1 MRYGAVLVALVTC
14 FVFGPSMSIAGL
26 PDHLDGIG
34 DSLFLFNAGTWT
46 MNQWNPFGDTN
57 PDGATF
63 FIGDSPVSGG
73 WVFFADGTLEGGN
86 AGNVPLVGDINGD
99 GVADVVV
106 AGNKPAPDDF
116 GVYTGRNTGI
126 GVNDAGDLRN
136 VADGGPGP
144 VGDVGWPNDFTLFAP
159 DHGLHFAL
167 GDVNG
172 DSRADAIQM
181 HDDGAGNMVWVARSS
196 DANGLDDGTGAG
208 GETTWAGFGQVGNIP
223 LVGDFN
229 GDGLTDV
236 GQQIVNSGEPNDGFV
251 QIILSK
257 ANDDGTVGLNKN
269 PAAGNVDIVQGP
281 HEPLQANHVATLVG
295 DLNGDGLDDIVAVD
309 DRNRDAGGNLVYVAS
324 LTGPSDTAP
333 SGLAINYA
341 GYPESFSW
349 ALPFAP
355 DPNDTLVVPMLADI
369 NGDGMDDLTVY
380 HEFTNPDDA
389 SGGTDVL
396 GQYIVVYTQ
405 PPTDVNGTVSLVD
418 VGWDPAGG
426 KSEQYFF
433 NITAAGGSAGNIP
446 LIGQIHPLE
455 GAPLLGDVNLDGEV
469 NGLDVDPFVAVL
481 LNGPFQVEADINKD
495 GVVNGLDVDPF
506 VAAVVGGD
514 TQQIPEPSTLLLAL
528 VALSVV
534 GGWFIERVA
543 T

>member
-1 MRYGAVLVALVTC
+1 MLYRTALLVLVLC
-14 FVFGPSMSIAGL
+14 FVVGPNMAIAAP
-26 PDHLDGIG
+26 PDHLDGVG

-63 FIGDSPVSGG
+63 FIGDSPISGG
-73 WVFFADGTLEGGN
+73 WVFFADGTLEGGA
-86 AGNVPLVGDINGD
+86 AGNVPLVGDVNGD
-99 GVADVVV
+99 GVADIVA

-116 GVYTGRNTGI
+116 GVLTGRNTGI
-126 GVNDAGDLRN
+126 GDSGAGDLRN
-136 VADGGPGP
+136 VVDGGPGP
-144 VGDVGWPNDFTLFAP
+144 VGDVGWPNNFTLFFP

-172 DSRADAIQM
+172 DSRADAIAM
-181 HDDGAGNMVWVARSS
+181 HDDDGAGNMVWVARSS
-196 DANGLDDGTGAG
+196 DADGLDDGTGAG

-236 GQQIVNSGEPNDGFV
+236 GQQIVNPGEPNDGFV
-251 QIILSK
+251 QIMLSK
-257 ANDDGTVGLNKN
+257 ENSDGTIGLNKN
-269 PAAGNVDIVQGP
+269 PAADNVDVVQGM
-281 HEPLQANHVATLVG
+281 HEKIWPNHVATLVG
-295 DLNGDGLDDIVAVD
+295 DLNGDGLDDIVTVD
-309 DRNRDAGGNLVYVAS
+309 DRNRDTGGNLVYVAS
-324 LTGPSDTAP
+324 LTGPSNDT

-341 GYPESFSW
+341 GFPESFSW
-349 ALPFAP
+349 ASPFAP
-355 DPNDTLVVPMLADI
+355 DANDTRVVPLFADI

-405 PPTDVNGTVSLVD
+405 PPTDVNGTVSLAD

-426 KSEQYFF
+426 KSEQFFF

-446 LIGQIHPLE
+446 LIGQIQPLDE
-455 GAPLLGDVNLDGEV
+455 GPLLGDVNGDGDVNGLDVDPFVDVLLNGSFQEEADMNEDGEV
-469 NGLDVDPFVAVL
+469 NGLDVDL
-481 LNGPFQVEADINKD
+481 
-495 GVVNGLDVDPF
+495 F
-506 VAAVVGGD
+506 VAAVVGGG
-514 TQQIPEPSTLLLAL
+514 QMAVPEPQTLLLAL
-528 VALSVV
+528 AAGLTLLGV
-534 GGWFIERVA
+534 GCREGC
-543 T
+543 

>member
-1 MRYGAVLVALVTC
+1 MLYRTALLVLVLC
-14 FVFGPSMSIAGL
+14 FVAGPNMAIAGP
-26 PDHLDGIG
+26 PDHLDGVG
-34 DSLFLFNAGTWT
+34 DSLFLFNSGTWT

-63 FIGDSPVSGG
+63 FIGDSPISGG
-73 WVFFADGTLEGGN
+73 WVFFADGTLEGGA
-86 AGNVPLVGDINGD
+86 AGNVPLVGDVSGD
-99 GVADVVV
+99 GIADIVA

-116 GVYTGRNTGI
+116 GVLTGRNTGI
-126 GVNDAGDLRN
+126 GDSGAGDLRN
-136 VADGGPGP
+136 VVDGGPGP
-144 VGDVGWPNDFTLFAP
+144 VGDVGWPNNFTLFSP

-172 DSRADAIQM
+172 DARADAIQM

-196 DANGLDDGTGAG
+196 DADGLDDGTGAG

-236 GQQIVNSGEPNDGFV
+236 GQQIVNPGEPNDGFV
-251 QIILSK
+251 QIMLSK
-257 ANDDGTVGLNKN
+257 ENSDGTIGLNKN
-269 PAAGNVDIVQGP
+269 PAADNVDVVQGM
-281 HEPLQANHVATLVG
+281 HEAIQANHVATLVG

-309 DRNRDAGGNLVYVAS
+309 DRNHDTGGALVYVAS
-324 LTGPSDTAP
+324 LTGPSNDT

-341 GYPESFSW
+341 GHPESFSW
-349 ALPFAP
+349 AGPFAP
-355 DPNDTLVVPMLADI
+355 DANDTRVVPLFADI

-405 PPTDVNGTVSLVD
+405 PPTDVNGTVSLAD

-426 KSEQYFF
+426 KSEQFFF

-446 LIGQIHPLE
+446 LIGQIQPLDE
-455 GAPLLGDVNLDGEV
+455 GPLLGDVNGDGDVNGLDVDPFVDVLLNGPFQEEADMNEDGEV
-469 NGLDVDPFVAVL
+469 NGLDVDL
-481 LNGPFQVEADINKD
+481 
-495 GVVNGLDVDPF
+495 F
-506 VAAVVGGD
+506 VAAVVGGG
-514 TQQIPEPSTLLLAL
+514 QVAVPEPQALLLAL
-528 VALSVV
+528 AAGLTLLGV
-534 GGWFIERVA
+534 GQRRKR